1 METDEFV
8 AHAPLDAEVEAWIEA
23 GWLLPRQDGAKRNF
37 FDVDLARAHLV
48 HDLERLGVN
57 DEGVILDLRSA
68 ARIATN
74 VARPPVWFAHSPKPC
89 GAGSSPTYPPRCST
103 ERTAR
108 PRKVP
113 VRTNTKNASEFQR
126 AMSQAHIP
134 LSATRDLGARP
145 RKSTMRRTTA
155 GGCDGFADDPR

>member
-8 AHAPLDAEVEAWIEA
+8 VHAPLDAQVLEAWIDA

-37 FDVDLARAHLV
+37 FDVDLARAHLI

-57 DEGVILDLRSA
+57 DEGISCTDCDERCATSCLRF
-68 ARIATN
+68 T
-74 VARPPVWFAHSPKPC
+74 HSPKPC
-89 GAGSSPTYPPRCST
+89 GAGSSPTSARRCSNGQM
-103 ERTAR
+103 AR

-126 AMSQAHIP
+126 ARSQ
-134 LSATRDLGARP
+134 
-145 RKSTMRRTTA
+145 
-155 GGCDGFADDPR
+155 